1 MNIFDR
7 EIALE
12 RLGGDQELLNEIS
25 LLFLQEYPQMLDRLR
40 VAVQESDAH
49 TVMEMAHSMK
59 GSLATLGA
67 EEGAILA
74 MDLEMMGR
82 NQALGGSNEALQ
94 RLEEMLSA
102 LHHEL
107 AAAA

>member
-40 VAVQESDAH
+40 VAVQKSDAH

-59 GSLATLGA
+59 DSLANTLA
-67 EEGAILA
+67 
-74 MDLEMMGR
+74 
-82 NQALGGSNEALQ
+82 
-94 RLEEMLSA
+94 
-102 LHHEL
+102 
-107 AAAA
+107 